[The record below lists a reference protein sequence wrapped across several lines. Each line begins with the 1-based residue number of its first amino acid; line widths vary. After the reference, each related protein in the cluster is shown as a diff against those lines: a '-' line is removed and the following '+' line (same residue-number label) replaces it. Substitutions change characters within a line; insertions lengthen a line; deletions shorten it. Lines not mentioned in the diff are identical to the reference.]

1 MYEEAVLRQRTLI
14 MSALT
19 AAVLAVA
26 CGSGSPSAPSPSP
39 TSPSIPPLGIGCGV
53 VVDGYQCHAMYLDS
67 PTSTPRDVTGFATW
81 STSDTSVATVN
92 SVGFVTVLRDASA
105 AIRASYRGADAF
117 LIMDLQAGGQRRY
130 YRALSGFVT
139 DMQDSSRIS
148 GVTVQITDGPNANR
162 STTTGADGAYQ
173 LYDLEVGTFTVRF
186 SKSGYASL
194 IRTFT
199 ITGDK
204 FNDLS
209 VSLTRAAS

>member
-1 MYEEAVLRQRTLI
+1 MYEKAALRQRTLI
-14 MSALT
+14 VSALT

-26 CGSGSPSAPSPSP
+26 CGSGSPSATSPS
-39 TSPSIPPLGIGCGV
+39 SIPPLGIGCGV
-53 VVDGYQCHAMYLDS
+53 VVDGYQCHAMYRDS
-67 PTSTPRDVTGFATW
+67 QTSTPRDVTGFATW

-92 SVGFVTVLRDASA
+92 SVGFVTVLRDATA
-105 AIRASYRGADAF
+105 AIRASYRGAEAF
-117 LIMDLQAGGQRRY
+117 LTMNLQAGGQRRY

-139 DMQDSSRIS
+139 DAQDSSKIS

-173 LYDLEVGTFTVRF
+173 LYDLEVGTFTIRF

-194 IRTFT
+194 TRTFT